1 MKKYFYFLLAFL
13 FTSCV
18 SNAPM
23 FTPEDLQKLKKV
35 KKAAIIEVA
44 IGPISDRV
52 CLKSIKKRDAV
63 LKFND
68 SLVNEI
74 DLYFEEQ
81 LRGRANFQVIKLSD
95 SVNTQKYE
103 KIIADGLTKDTNL
116 SLYNTEYEINRI
128 NLPDNGLN
136 FIDFNSSFGDR
147 DNYVSDIEQRC
158 SKICELYDVDCCVVF
173 YTLFTSGIWSQNK
186 GTNRFGQSDRKD
198 IHQSAL
204 IYMVNFFGRD
214 GLILSCSNL
223 ATTYNTNYTY
233 AGGLGFGSRAVN
245 DFENYISQ
253 ASKYKEGIDYIF
265 DQLYPK
271 NPEK

>member
-1 MKKYFYFLLAFL
+1 MYFYFLLAL
-13 FTSCV
+13 MLASCV

-103 KIIADGLTKDTNL
+103 KIIADGLTKNTNL

-136 FIDFNSSFGDR
+136 FIDFNSYSMDKE
-147 DNYVSDIEQRC
+147 NYDGEIDQRF

-173 YTLFTSGIWSQNK
+173 YTLFTSGIWRQNK
-186 GTNRFGQSDRKD
+186 GPYWSPQSKTKD

-214 GLILSCSNL
+214 GLILSCSSL
-223 ATTYNTNYTY
+223 ATTNNVNFTNT
-233 AGGLGFGSRAVN
+233 GGLFGSRAVN

-253 ASKYKEGIDYIF
+253 AKKYEEGIDNIL